1 MRKPLTFAL
10 ILAALMITN
19 ASVAQVPPPKPG
31 VTWAPMPIRSEKQA
45 AAGMKGGEGGQC
57 LHGIAR
63 SPADDKRIYL
73 AIDVVGV
80 WRSNDGGASW
90 EMCRMEG
97 LHVLGTSSVETNPRN
112 KDDVLVYAQA
122 VWEQPRE
129 KEEGLYRSMDG
140 GMTWRRVIDVRNED
154 KRRGQR
160 HLIDYAA
167 DGRRVYFLAYAGEKS
182 QGGLYVSN
190 DAGNT
195 FEGPISLQDTVGTE
209 IQVDPRNPDV
219 LYVA

>member
-1 MRKPLTFAL
+1 
-10 ILAALMITN
+10 
-19 ASVAQVPPPKPG
+19 
-31 VTWAPMPIRSEKQA
+31 
-45 AAGMKGGEGGQC
+45 
-57 LHGIAR
+57 
-63 SPADDKRIYL
+63 
-73 AIDVVGV
+73 
-80 WRSNDGGASW
+80 
-90 EMCRMEG
+90 MCRMEG

-167 DGRRVYFLAYAGEKS
+167 DGHRVQFLANADQRH
-182 QGGLYVSN
+182 QGGLDASN

-195 FEGPISLQDTVGTE
+195 YAAPLPPQRTFGTE
-209 IQVDPRNPDV
+209 IPVAPRNPDAPSAAAEDG
-219 LYVA
+219 LHITRDGGKTLSKADAPQGNIA